1 MHAREKAEE
10 RVVTPAAV
18 AEKASQIGTLH
29 AVQRAGVAQA
39 FLLLRTPPTG
49 AQCALAREVQRRG
62 ASIGVSVRLMADVW
76 PLKLPLPQ
84 KVVLLALADHAGI
97 DGCNAY
103 PSVARLSEHCSVDPR
118 TVQRA
123 LRALEAG
130 GYIVAET
137 PASQNRPTSYRVTLR
152 GDTVPG
158 RQCAGA
164 ADSRP
169 RGGSVPPEP
178 SGTTIRPTRRARAE
192 IGTRLGADAV
202 LSAEWRSVAESERV
216 PASEVETVFR
226 EFVGYWSS
234 LPGAKARKLDW
245 TATWRNRCIQVA
257 PKFQKRA
264 AFEREPSWRNSR
276 APVEPAQNIPTADE
290 TRARLRAEDEER
302 RRQDL
307 RAQARRV
314 SPTYQP
320 TPVRRSTGL

>member
-1 MHAREKAEE
+1 M
-10 RVVTPAAV
+10 
-18 AEKASQIGTLH
+18 H

-62 ASIGVSVRLMADVW
+62 ASIGVSVRLMSEVW
-76 PLKLPLPQ
+76 ELEIPASRKF
-84 KVVLLALADHAGI
+84 VLLCLADHAND
-97 DGCNAY
+97 DGKQAY
-103 PSVARLSEHCSVDPR
+103 PSVARIARKCSMSER
-118 TVQRA
+118 NVQRI
-123 LRALEAG
+123 LHELIDDGLLTIERPPSG
-130 GYIVAET
+130 RT
-137 PASQNRPTSYRVTLR
+137 PTAYSVEVRRGDKVSGRHGVGVTNQQRR
-152 GDTVPG
+152 GDTI
-158 RQCAGA
+158 A
-164 ADSRP
+164 
-169 RGGSVPPEP
+169 PEP
-178 SGTTIRPTRRARAE
+178 SGTTQRPTRRARGE

-245 TATWRNRCIQVA
+245 TATWRNRCIAVA

-320 TPVRRSTGL
+320 TPVRRSTSNGHV